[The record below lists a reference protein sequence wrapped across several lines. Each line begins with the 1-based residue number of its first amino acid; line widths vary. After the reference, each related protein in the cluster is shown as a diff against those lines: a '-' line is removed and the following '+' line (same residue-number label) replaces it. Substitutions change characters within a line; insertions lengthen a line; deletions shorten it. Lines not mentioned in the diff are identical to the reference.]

1 MNKGGSAALGTVCL
15 FKAGD
20 GNNVL
25 EWLGEIA
32 AVGSLSPNHE
42 EKDVAA
48 ATRKARVED

>member
-1 MNKGGSAALGTVCL
+1 L

-32 AVGSLSPNHE
+32 AVGSLSPNLARSE
-42 EKDVAA
+42 TKMKRKMWRPPLEKPV
-48 ATRKARVED
+48 